1 MSEWVLDQKLADDSV
16 FVVDWPLSQ
25 LRLINDSRFPWLVL
39 VPRVSNIEEIFQLSH
54 ENQQRLLQESSQLA
68 KTLST
73 SFKADKLNVAA
84 LGNVVRQ
91 LHVHH
96 IVRYVDDCC
105 YPSPVWGV
113 DEAMPYSEREL
124 KQRLQVLRSLLAVIS
139 AVT

>member
-1 MSEWVLDQKLADDSV
+1 MSDWVLDQKLADDSV
-16 FVVDWPLSQ
+16 FVVDLPLSQ

-39 VPRVSNIEEIFQLSH
+39 VPRVSNIEEIFQLSD
-54 ENQQRLLQESSQLA
+54 EDQQQLLQESSQLA
-68 KTLST
+68 KVLST

-105 YPSPVWGV
+105 YPSPVWGIGEALPYQEHELRQRV
-113 DEAMPYSEREL
+113 DE
-124 KQRLQVLRSLLAVIS
+124 LRSALCL
-139 AVT
+139 

>member
-1 MSEWVLDQKLADDSV
+1 MSDWVLDQKLADDSV
-16 FVVDWPLSQ
+16 FVSDWPLSQ

-39 VPRVSNIEEIFQLSH
+39 VPRVSNIEEIFQLSN
-54 ENQQRLLQESSQLA
+54 EDQQQLLQESSQLA
-68 KTLST
+68 TMLSA

-91 LHVHH
+91 LHIHH

-113 DEAMPYSEREL
+113 GEATLYSDLEL
-124 KQRLQVLRSLLAVIS
+124 QQRLDLLRNLL
-139 AVT
+139 TFG

>member
-1 MSEWVLDQKLADDSV
+1 MSDWVLDQKLADDSV

-39 VPRVSNIEEIFQLSH
+39 VPRVSNIEEIFQLSD
-54 ENQQRLLQESSQLA
+54 EDQQQLLQESSQLA
-68 KTLST
+68 TVLSA
-73 SFKADKLNVAA
+73 SFRADKLNVAA

-105 YPSPVWGV
+105 YPSPVWGIG
-113 DEAMPYSEREL
+113 EAVPYQEL
-124 KQRLQVLRSLLAVIS
+124 ELRQRLDELRSALS
-139 AVT
+139 F

>member
-1 MSEWVLDQKLADDSV
+1 MADWVLDQKLADDSI
-16 FVVDWPLSQ
+16 FVADWPLSQ

-39 VPRVSNIEEIFQLSH
+39 VPRVSNIEEIFQLSSYD
-54 ENQQRLLQESSQLA
+54 QQRLLQESSHLA
-68 KTLST
+68 KMLSDL
-73 SFKADKLNVAA
+73 FKADKMNVAA

-113 DEAMPYSEREL
+113 GEALPYKDIDLQQRVDE
-124 KQRLQVLRSLLAVIS
+124 LRAALTLVH
-139 AVT
+139 

>member
-1 MSEWVLDQKLADDSV
+1 MTEWVLDQKLADDSV

-25 LRLINDSRFPWLVL
+25 LRLIDDSRFPWLVL
-39 VPRVSNIEEIFQLSH
+39 VPRVSNIEEIFQLSD
-54 ENQQRLLQESSQLA
+54 EDQQQLLQESSQLA
-68 KTLST
+68 KVLST

-113 DEAMPYSEREL
+113 GEAVPYTDAEL
-124 KQRLQVLRSLLAVIS
+124 QKRLEVLVSVLVFS
-139 AVT
+139 

>member
-1 MSEWVLDQKLADDSV
+1 MSDWVLDEKLADDSV

-39 VPRVSNIEEIFQLSH
+39 VPRVSNIEEIFQLSD
-54 ENQQRLLQESSQLA
+54 EDQQQLLQESSQLA
-68 KTLST
+68 TVLSA
-73 SFKADKLNVAA
+73 SFRADKLNVAA

-105 YPSPVWGV
+105 YPSPVWGIG
-113 DEAMPYSEREL
+113 EAVPYQEL
-124 KQRLQVLRSLLAVIS
+124 ELRQRLDELRTTLSF
-139 AVT
+139 

>member
-1 MSEWVLDQKLADDSV
+1 MSDWVLDQKLADDSV

-39 VPRVSNIEEIFQLSH
+39 VPRVSNIEEIFQLSD
-54 ENQQRLLQESSQLA
+54 EDQQQLLQESSQLA
-68 KTLST
+68 TVLSA
-73 SFKADKLNVAA
+73 SFRADKLNVAA

-105 YPSPVWGV
+105 YPSPVWGIG
-113 DEAMPYSEREL
+113 EAVPYQEL
-124 KQRLQVLRSLLAVIS
+124 ELRQRLDELRSALFF
-139 AVT
+139 

>member
-1 MSEWVLDQKLADDSV
+1 MADWVLDQKLADDSI
-16 FVVDWPLSQ
+16 FVADWPLSQ

-39 VPRVSNIEEIFQLSH
+39 VPRLSNIEEIFQLSSDD
-54 ENQQRLLQESSQLA
+54 QQRLLQESSHLA
-68 KTLST
+68 KTLSDL
-73 SFKADKLNVAA
+73 FKADKMNVAA

-113 DEAMPYSEREL
+113 GEALPYKDIELQQRVDE
-124 KQRLQVLRSLLAVIS
+124 LRAALTLVH
-139 AVT
+139 

>member
-1 MSEWVLDQKLADDSV
+1 MSDWVLNQKLADDSV

-39 VPRVSNIEEIFQLSH
+39 VPRVSNIEEIFQLSD
-54 ENQQRLLQESSQLA
+54 EDQQQLLQESSQLA
-68 KTLST
+68 KVIST

-105 YPSPVWGV
+105 YPSPVWGIGEAVPYQEYELRQRV
-113 DEAMPYSEREL
+113 DE
-124 KQRLQVLRSLLAVIS
+124 LRSALCL
-139 AVT
+139 

>member
-1 MSEWVLDQKLADDSV
+1 MSDWVLDQKLADDSV

-39 VPRVSNIEEIFQLSH
+39 VPRVSDIEEIFQLSD
-54 ENQQRLLQESSQLA
+54 EDQQQLLQESSQLA
-68 KTLST
+68 KILSA
-73 SFKADKLNVAA
+73 SYEADKLNVAA

-113 DEAMPYSEREL
+113 GEALPYKDIELQQRVDE
-124 KQRLQVLRSLLAVIS
+124 LRAALTLVH
-139 AVT
+139 

>member
-1 MSEWVLDQKLADDSV
+1 MSDWVLDQKLADDSV

-39 VPRVSNIEEIFQLSH
+39 VPRVSDIEEIFQLSD
-54 ENQQRLLQESSQLA
+54 EYQQQLLQESSQLA
-68 KTLST
+68 KVLSA

-113 DEAMPYSEREL
+113 GEAVPYQELELQQRVDE
-124 KQRLQVLRSLLAVIS
+124 LRTTLSF
-139 AVT
+139 

>member
-1 MSEWVLDQKLADDSV
+1 MSDWVLDQKLAEDSV

-39 VPRVSNIEEIFQLSH
+39 VPRVSNIEEIFQLSD
-54 ENQQRLLQESSQLA
+54 EDQQQLLQESSQLA
-68 KTLST
+68 TVLSA
-73 SFKADKLNVAA
+73 SFRADKLNVAA

-105 YPSPVWGV
+105 YPSPVWGIG
-113 DEAMPYSEREL
+113 EAVPYQEL
-124 KQRLQVLRSLLAVIS
+124 ELRQRLDELRSALFF
-139 AVT
+139 

>member
-1 MSEWVLDQKLADDSV
+1 MSDWVLDQKLADDSV
-16 FVVDWPLSQ
+16 FVVDLPLSQ

-39 VPRVSNIEEIFQLSH
+39 VPRVSNIEEIFQLSD
-54 ENQQRLLQESSQLA
+54 EDQQQLLQESSQLA
-68 KTLST
+68 KVLST

-113 DEAMPYSEREL
+113 GEAVPYQEYELRQRVDE
-124 KQRLQVLRSLLAVIS
+124 LRSALCL
-139 AVT
+139 

>member
-1 MSEWVLDQKLADDSV
+1 MSDWVLDQKLADDSV

-39 VPRVSNIEEIFQLSH
+39 VPRVSNIEEIFQLSD
-54 ENQQRLLQESSQLA
+54 EDQQRLLQESSQLA
-68 KTLST
+68 KVLST

-105 YPSPVWGV
+105 YPSPVWGSGEPVPYRELELRQRV
-113 DEAMPYSEREL
+113 DE
-124 KQRLQVLRSLLAVIS
+124 LRSALCL
-139 AVT
+139 

>member
-1 MSEWVLDQKLADDSV
+1 MSDWVLDQKLADDSV

-39 VPRVSNIEEIFQLSH
+39 VPRVSDIEEIFQLSD
-54 ENQQRLLQESSQLA
+54 EDQQRLLQESSQLA
-68 KTLST
+68 KILSA
-73 SFKADKLNVAA
+73 SYEADKLNVAA

-113 DEAMPYSEREL
+113 GEALPYKDIELQQRVDE
-124 KQRLQVLRSLLAVIS
+124 LRTALTLVH
-139 AVT
+139 

>member
-1 MSEWVLDQKLADDSV
+1 MADWVLDQKLADDSI
-16 FVVDWPLSQ
+16 FVADWPLSQ

-39 VPRVSNIEEIFQLSH
+39 VPRVSNIEEIFQLSSYD
-54 ENQQRLLQESSQLA
+54 QQRLLQESSHLA
-68 KTLST
+68 KVLSDL
-73 SFKADKLNVAA
+73 FKADKMNVAA

-113 DEAMPYSEREL
+113 GEALPYKDIDLQQRVDE
-124 KQRLQVLRSLLAVIS
+124 LRAALTLVH
-139 AVT
+139 

>member
-1 MSEWVLDQKLADDSV
+1 MSDWVLDQKLADDSV

-39 VPRVSNIEEIFQLSH
+39 VPRVSNIEEIFQLSD
-54 ENQQRLLQESSQLA
+54 EDQQQLLQESSQLA

-105 YPSPVWGV
+105 YPSPVWGIGEALPYQEHELRQRV
-113 DEAMPYSEREL
+113 DE
-124 KQRLQVLRSLLAVIS
+124 LRSGLCL
-139 AVT
+139 

>member
-1 MSEWVLDQKLADDSV
+1 MSDWVLDQKLADDSV
-16 FVVDWPLSQ
+16 FVVDLPLSQ

-39 VPRVSNIEEIFQLSH
+39 VPRVSNIEEIFQLSD
-54 ENQQRLLQESSQLA
+54 EDQQQLLQESSQLA
-68 KTLST
+68 KVLST

-105 YPSPVWGV
+105 YPSPVWGIGEALPYQEHELRQRV
-113 DEAMPYSEREL
+113 DE
-124 KQRLQVLRSLLAVIS
+124 VRSALCL
-139 AVT
+139 

>member
-1 MSEWVLDQKLADDSV
+1 MSDWVLDQKLADDSV
-16 FVVDWPLSQ
+16 FVVDLPLSQ

-39 VPRVSNIEEIFQLSH
+39 VPRVSNIEEIFQLSD
-54 ENQQRLLQESSQLA
+54 EDQQQLLQESSQLA
-68 KTLST
+68 KVLST

-105 YPSPVWGV
+105 YPSPVWGIGEAV
-113 DEAMPYSEREL
+113 PYQELELRHRLDE
-124 KQRLQVLRSLLAVIS
+124 LRSALS
-139 AVT
+139 F

>member
-1 MSEWVLDQKLADDSV
+1 MSDWVLDQKLADDSV

-39 VPRVSNIEEIFQLSH
+39 VPRVSNIEEIFQLSD
-54 ENQQRLLQESSQLA
+54 EDQQQLLQESSQLA
-68 KTLST
+68 TVLSA
-73 SFKADKLNVAA
+73 FFRADKLNVAA

-105 YPSPVWGV
+105 YPSPVWGIGEALPYQEIELRQRV
-113 DEAMPYSEREL
+113 DE
-124 KQRLQVLRSLLAVIS
+124 LRSALS
-139 AVT
+139 F

>member
-1 MSEWVLDQKLADDSV
+1 MSDWVLDQKLADDSI
-16 FVVDWPLSQ
+16 FVADWPLSQ

-39 VPRVSNIEEIFQLSH
+39 VPRVSNIEEIFQLSN
-54 ENQQRLLQESSQLA
+54 EDQQQLLQESSQLA
-68 KTLST
+68 TMLSA
-73 SFKADKLNVAA
+73 SFRADKLNVAA

-113 DEAMPYSEREL
+113 GEAVPYTDAEL
-124 KQRLQVLRSLLAVIS
+124 QKRLEVLLSVLVFS
-139 AVT
+139 

>member
-1 MSEWVLDQKLADDSV
+1 MSDWVLDQKLADDSV
-16 FVVDWPLSQ
+16 FVVDLPLSQ

-39 VPRVSNIEEIFQLSH
+39 VPRVSNIEEIFQLSD
-54 ENQQRLLQESSQLA
+54 EYQQQLLQESSQLA
-68 KTLST
+68 KVLST

-105 YPSPVWGV
+105 YPSPVWGIGEAVPYQEYELRQRV
-113 DEAMPYSEREL
+113 DE
-124 KQRLQVLRSLLAVIS
+124 LRSALCL
-139 AVT
+139 

>member
-1 MSEWVLDQKLADDSV
+1 MSDWVLDQKLADDSI
-16 FVVDWPLSQ
+16 FVADWPLSQ

-39 VPRVSNIEEIFQLSH
+39 VPRVSNIEEIFQLSSDD
-54 ENQQRLLQESSQLA
+54 QQQLLQESSQLA
-68 KTLST
+68 KVLST

-105 YPSPVWGV
+105 YPSPAWGIG
-113 DEAMPYSEREL
+113 EAVPYQEL
-124 KQRLQVLRSLLAVIS
+124 ELRQRLDELRSSLS
-139 AVT
+139 F

>member
-1 MSEWVLDQKLADDSV
+1 MSDWVLDQKLADDSV
-16 FVVDWPLSQ
+16 FVVDLPLSQ

-39 VPRVSNIEEIFQLSH
+39 VPRVSNIEEIFQLSD
-54 ENQQRLLQESSQLA
+54 EDQQQLLQESSQLA
-68 KTLST
+68 KVLST

-113 DEAMPYSEREL
+113 GQAVPYQEYELRQRVDE
-124 KQRLQVLRSLLAVIS
+124 LRSALCL
-139 AVT
+139 

>member
-1 MSEWVLDQKLADDSV
+1 MSDWVLNQKLADDSV

-39 VPRVSNIEEIFQLSH
+39 VPRVSNIEEIFQLSD
-54 ENQQRLLQESSQLA
+54 EDQQQLLQESSQLA
-68 KTLST
+68 KVLST

-105 YPSPVWGV
+105 YPSPVWGIGEAVPYQEYELRQRV
-113 DEAMPYSEREL
+113 DE
-124 KQRLQVLRSLLAVIS
+124 LRSALCL
-139 AVT
+139 

>member
-1 MSEWVLDQKLADDSV
+1 MSDWVLNQKLADDSV

-39 VPRVSNIEEIFQLSH
+39 VPRVSNIEEIFQLSD
-54 ENQQRLLQESSQLA
+54 EDQQQLLQESSQLA
-68 KTLST
+68 TVLSA

-113 DEAMPYSEREL
+113 GEAVPYQELELRQRVDE
-124 KQRLQVLRSLLAVIS
+124 LRTAFSF
-139 AVT
+139 

>member
-1 MSEWVLDQKLADDSV
+1 MSDWVLNQKLADDSV

-39 VPRVSNIEEIFQLSH
+39 VPRVSNIEEIFQLSD
-54 ENQQRLLQESSQLA
+54 EDQQQLLQESSQLA
-68 KTLST
+68 KILSI

-105 YPSPVWGV
+105 YPSPVWGIGEAVPYQEYELRQRV
-113 DEAMPYSEREL
+113 DE
-124 KQRLQVLRSLLAVIS
+124 LRSALCL
-139 AVT
+139 